1 MKKIN
6 LAVLLSGSGRTLQ
19 NFIDLIGQE
28 KLPATIQVVISSKK
42 DAYGLERAKKHNI
55 PNYVV
60 EHKQYSSTCP
70 VRKNTNGD
78 KDISCSLEH
87 NAELSNG
94 VKMQQKLATAEEF
107 SQAINNILNKYP
119 IDLIAMAG
127 FLNLYIIPP
136 EYKGK
141 VMNIHPA
148 LLPDFGG
155 KGFYTDKVHQAVL
168 DAGVKF
174 SGCTVHFA
182 DNTYDTGPIILQKK
196 VPVLENDTAH
206 TLADRVFQ
214 AELEAYPEAIRL
226 FAEGKLQYLGTT
238 DKHG

>member
-1 MKKIN
+1 MKQIN

-19 NFIDLIGQE
+19 NFIDLIEQD
-28 KLPATIQVVISSKK
+28 KLPVTIQVVISSKK

-55 PNYVV
+55 PAHLV
-60 EHKQYSSTCP
+60 ERKQYSST
-70 VRKNTNGD
+70 
-78 KDISCSLEH
+78 
-87 NAELSNG
+87 
-94 VKMQQKLATAEEF
+94 EEF
-107 SQAINNILNKYP
+107 SRAINNILKQYP
-119 IDLIAMAG
+119 IDLITMAG
-127 FLNLYIIPP
+127 FLNLYLIPP
-136 EYKGK
+136 EYQGK
-141 VMNIHPA
+141 IMNIHPA
-148 LLPDFGG
+148 LLPDFSG

-196 VPVLENDTAH
+196 VPVLENDTTH

-238 DKHG
+238 DKHR

>member
-1 MKKIN
+1 MKTIN
-6 LAVLLSGSGRTLQ
+6 LPVLLSGSGRTLQ
-19 NFIDLIGQE
+19 NFIDLIGQG
-28 KLPATIQVVISSKK
+28 KLPAKIQVVISSKK
-42 DAYGLERAKKHNI
+42 DVYGLERAKKHNI
-55 PNYVV
+55 PTHLAERN
-60 EHKQYSSTCP
+60 QFSST
-70 VRKNTNGD
+70 
-78 KDISCSLEH
+78 
-87 NAELSNG
+87 
-94 VKMQQKLATAEEF
+94 EEF
-107 SQAINNILNKYP
+107 SRAINNILKNYP
-119 IDLIAMAG
+119 IDLITMAG
-127 FLNLYIIPP
+127 FLNLYLIPP

-226 FAEGKLQYLGTT
+226 FAEGKVKFATKT
-238 DKHG
+238 RSH

>member
-1 MKKIN
+1 MKTIN

-19 NFIDLIGQE
+19 NFIDLIGQG
-28 KLPATIQVVISSKK
+28 KLPATIQVVVSSKK
-42 DAYGLERAKKHNI
+42 DVYGLERANKYNI

-60 EHKQYSSTCP
+60 ERKQYSST
-70 VRKNTNGD
+70 
-78 KDISCSLEH
+78 
-87 NAELSNG
+87 
-94 VKMQQKLATAEEF
+94 EEF
-107 SQAINNILNKYP
+107 SRAINNVLKKYP
-119 IDLIAMAG
+119 IDLITMAG
-127 FLNLYIIPP
+127 FLNLYLIPP
-136 EYKGK
+136 EYQGK
-141 VMNIHPA
+141 IMNIHPA

-168 DAGVKF
+168 DSKVKF

-182 DNTYDTGPIILQKK
+182 DNTYDTGAIILQKK

-226 FAEGKLQYLGTT
+226 FAEGKLQHLITKT
-238 DKHG
+238 S

>member
-19 NFIDLIGQE
+19 NFIDLIGQD
-28 KLPATIQVVISSKK
+28 KLPAKIQVVISSKK

-55 PNYVV
+55 PAHMV
-60 EHKQYSSTCP
+60 ERNQFTST
-70 VRKNTNGD
+70 
-78 KDISCSLEH
+78 
-87 NAELSNG
+87 
-94 VKMQQKLATAEEF
+94 EEF
-107 SQAINNILNKYP
+107 SRAINNILKKYP
-119 IDLIAMAG
+119 IDLIVMAG
-127 FLNLYIIPP
+127 FLNLYLIPP

-226 FAEGKLQYLGTT
+226 FAEGKL
-238 DKHG
+238 K

>member
-1 MKKIN
+1 MTNNSDTKENSNPTKTVVSRNGKRPISNGVN

-19 NFIDLIGQE
+19 NFIDLIAQN
-28 KLPATIQVVISSKK
+28 KLPANIQVVISSKK

-55 PNYVV
+55 PTHLV
-60 EHKQYSSTCP
+60 ERKQFAST
-70 VRKNTNGD
+70 
-78 KDISCSLEH
+78 
-87 NAELSNG
+87 
-94 VKMQQKLATAEEF
+94 EEF
-107 SQAINNILNKYP
+107 SQAINNVLKKYP

-127 FLNLYIIPP
+127 FLNLYIISP
-136 EYKGK
+136 EYKGR

-206 TLADRVFQ
+206 ELADRVFQ

-226 FAEGKLQYLGTT
+226 FAEGKLQNLIT
-238 DKHG
+238 KK

>member
-1 MKKIN
+1 MYSSMDILLDIMKKIN

-19 NFIDLIGQE
+19 NFIDLIAQD
-28 KLPATIQVVISSKK
+28 KLPAKIQVVISSKK
-42 DAYGLERAKKHNI
+42 NAYGLERAKKHNI
-55 PNYVV
+55 PAHLV
-60 EHKQYSSTCP
+60 ERKQFAST
-70 VRKNTNGD
+70 
-78 KDISCSLEH
+78 
-87 NAELSNG
+87 
-94 VKMQQKLATAEEF
+94 EEF
-107 SQAINNILNKYP
+107 SQAINNVLKKYP

-206 TLADRVFQ
+206 KLADRVFQ

-226 FAEGKLQYLGTT
+226 FAEGKLQNLIT
-238 DKHG
+238 KK